1 MPRIDLDSDLLRC
14 FVAVAD
20 ARGFTAAGDL
30 IGLTQSGISVRIRN
44 LEERLGR
51 RLFERTSRSVSLTE
65 DGEVL
70 LSYAR
75 RMVDLNDEA
84 IGRLTGA
91 QTQGRLRVGLAD
103 YVKPSLMPQLL
114 GRFNRLHPGV
124 TMEMRTGLSMDL
136 LPGYEQGELD
146 VVIAGRGMVFKDGGL
161 LYRDALVWVAAP
173 GFPAAPRPAGPAR
186 NPAAALHPPRHQ
198 PGGIGSRRHPL
209 ALRLCQ
215 LVDRRPAGG
224 GAGRARHRHGAEVG
238 GHSRAAHPRRGAGA
252 AAAAGFRDRDL
263 RPRQGADSELPRFRR
278 VHDRGAEEGLAADT
292 NCQRAVLA
300 SGSA

>member
-20 ARGFTAAGDL
+20 ARGFTAAGEM

-44 LEERLGR
+44 LEDRLGR
-51 RLFERTSRSVSLTE
+51 RLFDRTSRSVNLTE
-65 DGEVL
+65 DGELL

-91 QTQGRLRVGLAD
+91 QTEGRLRVGLAD
-103 YVKPSLMPQLL
+103 YVKPGLMPQLL

-173 GFPAAPRPAGPAR
+173 SFQLRLDRPV
-186 NPAAALHPPRHQ
+186 
-198 PGGIGSRRHPL
+198 PL
-209 ALRLCQ
+209 ATLPPHCTHRGISLEALDRAGIPWRFVYVSSSTAGLQAAVLGGLGIAMVPKSAVIPELRIL
-215 LVDRRPAGG
+215 
-224 GAGRARHRHGAEVG
+224 GAEQGLPPLPDFEIEIFVREKAPTP
-238 GHSRAAHPRRGAGA
+238 SCRA
-252 AAAAGFRDRDL
+252 FVDFMTEEL
-263 RPRQGADSELPRFRR
+263 RK
-278 VHDRGAEEGLAADT
+278 V
-292 NCQRAVLA
+292 
-300 SGSA
+300 

>member
-1 MPRIDLDSDLLRC
+1 MSRIDLDSDLLRC

-30 IGLTQSGISVRIRN
+30 IGLTQSGISVRIRS
-44 LEERLGR
+44 LEDRLGR
-51 RLFERTSRSVSLTE
+51 RLFDRTSRQVNLTE

-91 QTQGRLRVGLAD
+91 QTEGRLRVGLAD
-103 YVKPSLMPQLL
+103 YVTPRLVPHLL
-114 GRFNRLHPGV
+114 GRFNRLYPGV

-136 LPGYEQGELD
+136 LPGYEAGELD

-173 GFPAAPRPAGPAR
+173 GFQLRLDR
-186 NPAAALHPPRHQ
+186 LV
-198 PGGIGSRRHPL
+198 PL
-209 ALRLCQ
+209 ATLPPHCTHRGISLEALDRAGIPWQIVYMSSSTAGLQAAVQGGLGIAMVPKSAVIPELRILGEEHGLPPLPGFEIEIFVRDKAPTPGC
-215 LVDRRPAGG
+215 
-224 GAGRARHRHGAEVG
+224 RAFVE
-238 GHSRAAHPRRGAGA
+238 
-252 AAAAGFRDRDL
+252 FMTEEL
-263 RPRQGADSELPRFRR
+263 RK
-278 VHDRGAEEGLAADT
+278 V
-292 NCQRAVLA
+292 
-300 SGSA
+300 

>member
-1 MPRIDLDSDLLRC
+1 MPRVDLDSDLLRC

-51 RLFERTSRSVSLTE
+51 RLFDRTSRSVSLTE

-84 IGRLTGA
+84 IGRLTGG

-103 YVKPSLMPQLL
+103 YVTPRLVPQLL
-114 GRFNRLHPGV
+114 GRFNRLYPGV

-136 LPGYEQGELD
+136 LPGYEAGELD

-173 GFPAAPRPAGPAR
+173 GFQLRLDR
-186 NPAAALHPPRHQ
+186 Q
-198 PGGIGSRRHPL
+198 VPL
-209 ALRLCQ
+209 ATLPPHCTHRGISLEALDRAGIPWQIVYMSSSTAGLQAAVQGGLGIAMVPKSAVIPELRILGEEQGLPPLPDFEIEIFVRDKAPTPSC
-215 LVDRRPAGG
+215 
-224 GAGRARHRHGAEVG
+224 RAFVE
-238 GHSRAAHPRRGAGA
+238 
-252 AAAAGFRDRDL
+252 FMTEEL
-263 RPRQGADSELPRFRR
+263 RK
-278 VHDRGAEEGLAADT
+278 V
-292 NCQRAVLA
+292 
-300 SGSA
+300 

>member
-1 MPRIDLDSDLLRC
+1 MTRIDLDSDLLRC

-20 ARGFTAAGDL
+20 ARGFTAAGEL

-44 LEERLGR
+44 LEDRLGR
-51 RLFERTSRSVSLTE
+51 RLFDRTSRQVNLTE
-65 DGEVL
+65 AGELL

-84 IGRLTGA
+84 IGRLTGG
-91 QTQGRLRVGLAD
+91 QTQGPLRIGLAD

-161 LYRDALVWVAAP
+161 LYRDALVWVSAP
-173 GFPAAPRPAGPAR
+173 NFQLRLDRPV
-186 NPAAALHPPRHQ
+186 
-198 PGGIGSRRHPL
+198 PL
-209 ALRLCQ
+209 ATLPPHCTHRGISLEALDRAGIPWRFVYVSSSTAGLQAAVQGALGIAMVPKSAVIPELRIL
-215 LVDRRPAGG
+215 
-224 GAGRARHRHGAEVG
+224 GAEHGLPPLPDFEIEIFVREKAPTP
-238 GHSRAAHPRRGAGA
+238 SCRA
-252 AAAAGFRDRDL
+252 FVDFMTE
-263 RPRQGADSELPRFRR
+263 EL
-278 VHDRGAEEGLAADT
+278 A
-292 NCQRAVLA
+292 
-300 SGSA
+300 

>member
-1 MPRIDLDSDLLRC
+1 MARIDLDSDLLRC

-20 ARGFTAAGDL
+20 ARGFTAAGEL

-44 LEERLGR
+44 LEDRLGR
-51 RLFERTSRSVSLTE
+51 RLFDRTSRQVNLTE
-65 DGEVL
+65 AGELL

-84 IGRLTGA
+84 IGRLTGG
-91 QTQGRLRVGLAD
+91 QTQGPLRIGLAD

-161 LYRDALVWVAAP
+161 LYRDALVWVSAP
-173 GFPAAPRPAGPAR
+173 NFQLRLDRPV
-186 NPAAALHPPRHQ
+186 
-198 PGGIGSRRHPL
+198 PL
-209 ALRLCQ
+209 ATLPPHCTHRGISLEALDRAGIPWRFVYVSSSTAGLQAAVQGGLGIAMVPKSAVIPELRIL
-215 LVDRRPAGG
+215 
-224 GAGRARHRHGAEVG
+224 GAEHGLPPLPDFEIEIFVREKAPTP
-238 GHSRAAHPRRGAGA
+238 SCRA
-252 AAAAGFRDRDL
+252 FVDFMTE
-263 RPRQGADSELPRFRR
+263 EL
-278 VHDRGAEEGLAADT
+278 A
-292 NCQRAVLA
+292 
-300 SGSA
+300 

>member
-20 ARGFTAAGDL
+20 ARGFTAAGEM

-44 LEERLGR
+44 LEDRLGR
-51 RLFERTSRSVSLTE
+51 RLFDRTSRQVNLTE

-84 IGRLTGA
+84 IGRLTGG

-103 YVKPSLMPQLL
+103 YVTPRLVPQLL
-114 GRFNRLHPGV
+114 GRFNRLYPGI

-161 LYRDALVWVAAP
+161 LYRDALVWAAAP
-173 GFPAAPRPAGPAR
+173 GFQLRLDRPV
-186 NPAAALHPPRHQ
+186 
-198 PGGIGSRRHPL
+198 PL
-209 ALRLCQ
+209 ATLPPHCTHRGISLEALDRAGIPWQIVYMSSSTAGLQAAVQGGLGIAMVPKSAVIPELRILGEEQ
-215 LVDRRPAGG
+215 GLPPLPDFEIEIFV
-224 GAGRARHRHGAEVG
+224 
-238 GHSRAAHPRRGAGA
+238 
-252 AAAAGFRDRDL
+252 RDKAPTPSCHAFVEFMTEEL
-263 RPRQGADSELPRFRR
+263 RKA
-278 VHDRGAEEGLAADT
+278 
-292 NCQRAVLA
+292 
-300 SGSA
+300 

>member
-20 ARGFTAAGDL
+20 ARGFTAAGEM

-44 LEERLGR
+44 LEDRLGR
-51 RLFERTSRSVSLTE
+51 RLFDRTSRSVNLTE
-65 DGEVL
+65 DGELL

-91 QTQGRLRVGLAD
+91 QTEGRLRVGLAD
-103 YVKPSLMPQLL
+103 YVKPGQMPQLL

-161 LYRDALVWVAAP
+161 LYRDELVWVSAP
-173 GFPAAPRPAGPAR
+173 GFELRLDRPV
-186 NPAAALHPPRHQ
+186 
-198 PGGIGSRRHPL
+198 PL
-209 ALRLCQ
+209 ATLPPHCTHRGISLEALDRAGIPWRFVYVSSSTAGLQAAVQGGLGIAMVPKSAVIPELRIL
-215 LVDRRPAGG
+215 
-224 GAGRARHRHGAEVG
+224 GAEQGLPPLPDFEIEIFVREKMPTP
-238 GHSRAAHPRRGAGA
+238 SCRA
-252 AAAAGFRDRDL
+252 FVDFMTE
-263 RPRQGADSELPRFRR
+263 ELKK
-278 VHDRGAEEGLAADT
+278 A
-292 NCQRAVLA
+292 
-300 SGSA
+300 

>member
-20 ARGFTAAGDL
+20 ARGFTAAGEL

-51 RLFERTSRSVSLTE
+51 RLFERTSRQVSLTE

-84 IGRLTGA
+84 IGRLTGGE
-91 QTQGRLRVGLAD
+91 TQGRLRVGLAD
-103 YVKPSLMPQLL
+103 YVTPRLVPQLL

-136 LPGYEQGELD
+136 LPGYEAGELD

-161 LYRDALVWVAAP
+161 LYRDAWSGWRHPAFRCAWTGLSRSPPCRRIAPTAASAWRRWTT
-173 GFPAAPRPAGPAR
+173 PASRGRSSTPAPRPRGC
-186 NPAAALHPPRHQ
+186 
-198 PGGIGSRRHPL
+198 RR
-209 ALRLCQ
+209 RCW
-215 LVDRRPAGG
+215 V
-224 GAGRARHRHGAEVG
+224 
-238 GHSRAAHPRRGAGA
+238 
-252 AAAAGFRDRDL
+252 
-263 RPRQGADSELPRFRR
+263 
-278 VHDRGAEEGLAADT
+278 
-292 NCQRAVLA
+292 
-300 SGSA
+300 GSASPWCRNRR

>member
-1 MPRIDLDSDLLRC
+1 MPRVDLDSDLLRC

-51 RLFERTSRSVSLTE
+51 RLFDRTSRSVSLTE

-91 QTQGRLRVGLAD
+91 QTEGRLRVGLAD

-161 LYRDALVWVAAP
+161 LYRDALVWVVAP
-173 GFPAAPRPAGPAR
+173 NFQLRLDRPV
-186 NPAAALHPPRHQ
+186 
-198 PGGIGSRRHPL
+198 PL
-209 ALRLCQ
+209 ATLPPHCTHRGISLEA
-215 LVDRRPAGG
+215 LDRAGIPWRFVYVSSST
-224 GAGRARHRHGAEVG
+224 AGLQA
-238 GHSRAAHPRRGAGA
+238 
-252 AAAAGFRDRDL
+252 
-263 RPRQGADSELPRFRR
+263 
-278 VHDRGAEEGLAADT
+278 
-292 NCQRAVLA
+292 AVLGGLGIA
-300 SGSA
+300 MVPKSAVIPELRILGEEQGLPPLSNFEIEIFVRDKAPTPSCRAFVEFMTEELRKV

>member
-1 MPRIDLDSDLLRC
+1 MARIDLDSDLLRC

-20 ARGFTAAGDL
+20 ARGFTAAGEI

-44 LEERLGR
+44 LEDRLGR
-51 RLFERTSRSVSLTE
+51 RLFDRTSRQVSLTE

-84 IGRLTGA
+84 IGRLTGG
-91 QTQGRLRVGLAD
+91 QTQGPLRIGLAD
-103 YVKPSLMPQLL
+103 YVKPHQMPQLL

-173 GFPAAPRPAGPAR
+173 GFQLRLDRPVPLASLPPHCTHRGISLEALDRAGIPWRFVYVSSSTAGLQ
-186 NPAAALHPPRHQ
+186 AAAL
-198 PGGIGSRRHPL
+198 GGLGIAMVPKSAVIPEL
-209 ALRLCQ
+209 QIL
-215 LVDRRPAGG
+215 
-224 GAGRARHRHGAEVG
+224 GAE
-238 GHSRAAHPRRGAGA
+238 R
-252 AAAAGFRDRDL
+252 
-263 RPRQGADSELPRFRR
+263 ELPPLPDFEIEIFVREKAPTPSCRAF
-278 VHDRGAEEGLAADT
+278 VEFMSEELRKA
-292 NCQRAVLA
+292 
-300 SGSA
+300 

>member
-1 MPRIDLDSDLLRC
+1 MARIDLDSDLLRC

-20 ARGFTAAGDL
+20 ARGFTAAGEL

-44 LEERLGR
+44 LEDRLGR
-51 RLFERTSRSVSLTE
+51 RLFDRTSRQVNLTE
-65 DGEVL
+65 DGELL

-84 IGRLTGA
+84 IGRLTGG
-91 QTQGRLRVGLAD
+91 QTQGPLRIGLAD

-161 LYRDALVWVAAP
+161 LYRDALVWVSAP
-173 GFPAAPRPAGPAR
+173 SFQLRLDRPV
-186 NPAAALHPPRHQ
+186 
-198 PGGIGSRRHPL
+198 PL
-209 ALRLCQ
+209 ATLPPHCTHRGISLEALDRAGIPWRFVYVSSSTAGLQAAVQGGLGIAMVPKSAVIPELRIL
-215 LVDRRPAGG
+215 
-224 GAGRARHRHGAEVG
+224 GAEHGLPPLPDFEIEIFVREKAPTP
-238 GHSRAAHPRRGAGA
+238 SCRA
-252 AAAAGFRDRDL
+252 FVDFMTE
-263 RPRQGADSELPRFRR
+263 EL
-278 VHDRGAEEGLAADT
+278 A
-292 NCQRAVLA
+292 
-300 SGSA
+300 

>member
-44 LEERLGR
+44 LEDRLGR
-51 RLFERTSRSVSLTE
+51 RLFDRTSRSVSLTG

-84 IGRLTGA
+84 IGRLTGG

-103 YVKPSLMPQLL
+103 YVTPRLVPQLL
-114 GRFNRLHPGV
+114 GRFNRLYPGI

-161 LYRDALVWVAAP
+161 LYRDALVWAAAP
-173 GFPAAPRPAGPAR
+173 GFQLRLDRPV
-186 NPAAALHPPRHQ
+186 
-198 PGGIGSRRHPL
+198 PL
-209 ALRLCQ
+209 ATLPPHCTHRGISLEALDRAGIPWQIVYMSSSTAGLQAAVQGGLGIAMVPKSAVIPELRILGEEQGLPPLPDFEIETFVRDKAPTPSC
-215 LVDRRPAGG
+215 
-224 GAGRARHRHGAEVG
+224 RAFVE
-238 GHSRAAHPRRGAGA
+238 
-252 AAAAGFRDRDL
+252 FMTEEL
-263 RPRQGADSELPRFRR
+263 RK
-278 VHDRGAEEGLAADT
+278 V
-292 NCQRAVLA
+292 
-300 SGSA
+300 

>member
-1 MPRIDLDSDLLRC
+1 MARIDLDSDLLRC

-20 ARGFTAAGDL
+20 ARGFTAAGEL

-51 RLFERTSRSVSLTE
+51 RLFDRTSRQVNLTE

-84 IGRLTGA
+84 IGRLTGDAA
-91 QTQGRLRVGLAD
+91 QGPLRIGLAD
-103 YVKPSLMPQLL
+103 YVRPHQMPQLL

-146 VVIAGRGMVFKDGGL
+146 VVIAGRGMVFKDGGM

-173 GFPAAPRPAGPAR
+173 SFQLRLDRPV
-186 NPAAALHPPRHQ
+186 
-198 PGGIGSRRHPL
+198 PL
-209 ALRLCQ
+209 ASLPAHCTHRGICLEALDRAGIPWRFVYVSSSTAGLQAAVQGGLGIAMVPKSAVIPELRILGEEQGLPPLPDFEIEIFVRDKAPTPSC
-215 LVDRRPAGG
+215 
-224 GAGRARHRHGAEVG
+224 RAFVAFMTEE
-238 GHSRAAHPRRGAGA
+238 
-252 AAAAGFRDRDL
+252 L
-263 RPRQGADSELPRFRR
+263 RK
-278 VHDRGAEEGLAADT
+278 V
-292 NCQRAVLA
+292 
-300 SGSA
+300 

>member
-1 MPRIDLDSDLLRC
+1 MARIDLDSDLLRC

-20 ARGFTAAGDL
+20 ARGFTAAGEM

-44 LEERLGR
+44 LEDRLGR
-51 RLFERTSRSVSLTE
+51 RLFDRTSRQVNLTE
-65 DGEVL
+65 DGELL

-91 QTQGRLRVGLAD
+91 QTEGRLRVGLAD
-103 YVKPSLMPQLL
+103 YVKPGLMPQLL

-161 LYRDALVWVAAP
+161 LYRDALVWVSAP
-173 GFPAAPRPAGPAR
+173 GFQLRLDRPV
-186 NPAAALHPPRHQ
+186 
-198 PGGIGSRRHPL
+198 PL
-209 ALRLCQ
+209 ATLPPHCTHRGISLEA
-215 LVDRRPAGG
+215 LDRAGIPWRVVYVSSST
-224 GAGRARHRHGAEVG
+224 AGLQA
-238 GHSRAAHPRRGAGA
+238 
-252 AAAAGFRDRDL
+252 
-263 RPRQGADSELPRFRR
+263 
-278 VHDRGAEEGLAADT
+278 
-292 NCQRAVLA
+292 AVLGGLGIA
-300 SGSA
+300 MVPKSAVIPELRILGEEQRLPPLPDFEIEIFVRDKAPAPSCRAFVDFITEELRKA

>member
-1 MPRIDLDSDLLRC
+1 MARIDLDSDLLRC

-20 ARGFTAAGDL
+20 ARGFTAAGEM

-44 LEERLGR
+44 LEDRLGR
-51 RLFERTSRSVSLTE
+51 RLFDRTSRQVNLTE
-65 DGEVL
+65 DGELL

-91 QTQGRLRVGLAD
+91 QTEGRLRVGLAE
-103 YVKPSLMPQLL
+103 YVKPGLMPQLL

-161 LYRDALVWVAAP
+161 LYRDALVWVSAP
-173 GFPAAPRPAGPAR
+173 GFQLRLDRPV
-186 NPAAALHPPRHQ
+186 
-198 PGGIGSRRHPL
+198 PL
-209 ALRLCQ
+209 ATLPPHCTHRGISLEA
-215 LVDRRPAGG
+215 LDRAGIPWRFVYVSSST
-224 GAGRARHRHGAEVG
+224 AGLQA
-238 GHSRAAHPRRGAGA
+238 
-252 AAAAGFRDRDL
+252 
-263 RPRQGADSELPRFRR
+263 
-278 VHDRGAEEGLAADT
+278 
-292 NCQRAVLA
+292 AVLGGLGIA
-300 SGSA
+300 MVPKSAVIPELRILGEEQRLPPLPDFEIEIFVRDKAPAPSCRAFVDFMTEELRKA

>member
-1 MPRIDLDSDLLRC
+1 MARIDLDSDLLRC

-20 ARGFTAAGDL
+20 ARGFTAAGEM

-44 LEERLGR
+44 LEDRLGR
-51 RLFERTSRSVSLTE
+51 RLFDRTSRQVNLTE
-65 DGEVL
+65 DGELL

-91 QTQGRLRVGLAD
+91 QTEGRLRVGLAD
-103 YVKPSLMPQLL
+103 YVKPGLMPQLL

-161 LYRDALVWVAAP
+161 LYRDALVWVSAP
-173 GFPAAPRPAGPAR
+173 GFQLRLDRPV
-186 NPAAALHPPRHQ
+186 
-198 PGGIGSRRHPL
+198 PL
-209 ALRLCQ
+209 ATLPPHCTHRGISLEA
-215 LVDRRPAGG
+215 LDRAGIPWRFVYVSSST
-224 GAGRARHRHGAEVG
+224 AGLQA
-238 GHSRAAHPRRGAGA
+238 
-252 AAAAGFRDRDL
+252 
-263 RPRQGADSELPRFRR
+263 
-278 VHDRGAEEGLAADT
+278 
-292 NCQRAVLA
+292 AVLGGLGIA
-300 SGSA
+300 MVPKSAVIPELRILGEEQRLPPLPDFEIEIFVRDKAPAPSCRAFVDFMTEELRKA